1 MSDVVSVGGRS
12 DFAAAERDSARIN
25 SILIVEDDDDI
36 RALAAEILQADG
48 HHVLCARTVEIL
60 RKNPRISTLFTDIEM
75 PGMGGEE
82 LADLVMASCSGISVI
97 FTSGRHRPRGNVPF
111 LRKPYRPADLIRVVA
126 ARCQRRWKTKPHGGG
141 IVGQFGI
148 VFSDGR
154 DRVSALARA
163 LTG

>member
-48 HHVLCARTVEIL
+48 HHVLCARTGLDAVEIL

-82 LADLVMASCSGISVI
+82 LADLVMASCSGIRVI
-97 FTSGRHRPRGNVPF
+97 FTSGRHRPRGNAPF
-111 LRKPYRPADLIRVVA
+111 LRKPYGSADLIRVVA
-126 ARCQRRWKTKPHGGG
+126 ARPLR
-141 IVGQFGI
+141 
-148 VFSDGR
+148 
-154 DRVSALARA
+154 
-163 LTG
+163 

>member
-1 MSDVVSVGGRS
+1 MSDVVPVGGRS

-36 RALAAEILQADG
+36 RALAAEILQAHG
-48 HHVLCARTVEIL
+48 HHVLCARTGLDAVEIL

-126 ARCQRRWKTKPHGGG
+126 ARPLR
-141 IVGQFGI
+141 
-148 VFSDGR
+148 
-154 DRVSALARA
+154 
-163 LTG
+163 